1 MKLRQVRGCLG
12 LGWPSGD
19 RGVGDGGSAE
29 LGGGGEKMGSPPWS
43 RLTDRQE
50 GSSRNS
56 GADNVRIGD
65 EER

>member
-19 RGVGDGGSAE
+19 IGVGGGDGAE
-29 LGGGGEKMGSPPWS
+29 LGGGGEAMGSPP
-43 RLTDRQE
+43 RPRVTDRQE

-56 GADNVRIGD
+56 GADNARIGD